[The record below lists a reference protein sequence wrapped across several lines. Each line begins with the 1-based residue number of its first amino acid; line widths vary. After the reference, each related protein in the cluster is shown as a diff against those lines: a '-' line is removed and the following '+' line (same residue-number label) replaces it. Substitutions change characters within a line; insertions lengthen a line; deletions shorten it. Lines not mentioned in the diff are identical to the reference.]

1 VDKIKG
7 RKKCEK
13 VRKNGR
19 KNLHYIEIAGFLVVM
34 VLVNCQNC
42 WKLAYLRVL
51 KRGIGRSVTVSVNFG
66 KYNNRE
72 NWKKKTKYKI
82 FLYNCEDGLKYNV
95 TTGEHFKFSKKIN
108 VLGEIANEL
117 ETLRN
122 IDCKEGAEN
131 SKHFFTK
138 IFCANPSSFLSRFDN
153 THII

>member
-1 VDKIKG
+1 
-7 RKKCEK
+7 
-13 VRKNGR
+13 
-19 KNLHYIEIAGFLVVM
+19 M

-72 NWKKKTKYKI
+72 TGKKKKTKYKKI
-82 FLYNCEDGLKYNV
+82 LNYYEDGLKYNV
-95 TTGEHFKFSKKIN
+95 TTGEHFKYSKKIN

-131 SKHFFTK
+131 NKHFFTT
-138 IFCANPSSFLSRFDN
+138 IFCAQILHRFCPN
-153 THII
+153 LIILI